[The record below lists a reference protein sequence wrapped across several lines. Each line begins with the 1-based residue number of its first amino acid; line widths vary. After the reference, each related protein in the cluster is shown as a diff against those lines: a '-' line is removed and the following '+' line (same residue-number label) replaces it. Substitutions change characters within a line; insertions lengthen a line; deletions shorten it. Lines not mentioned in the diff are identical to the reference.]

1 MLFPRKVM
9 LIDAERGVVAR
20 GLAALQ
26 ASGYG
31 AVGFTDPAKALAEF
45 RKNSRHYDLVISDIR
60 MPRISGF
67 ELARRICEIKP
78 DMPIV
83 FMTSFEIAMPEFL
96 RLFPSCKVAELVTK
110 PVSSAQLVKIAR
122 RHVGITEQH

>member
-1 MLFPRKVM
+1 MLSPRKVM
-9 LIDAERGVVAR
+9 LVDDERAALAS

-26 ASGYG
+26 ASGYS
-31 AVGFTDPAKALAEF
+31 AAGFTDPAKALAEF
-45 RKNSRHYDLVISDIR
+45 RKNARQYALVISDIR
-60 MPRISGF
+60 MPGISGF
-67 ELARRICEIKP
+67 ELARRICEINP

-83 FMTSFEIAMPEFL
+83 FMTAFEIAKSEFQ

-110 PVSSAQLVKIAR
+110 PVSGAQLVRIAR